1 MKVNIKKPPKNYNK
15 EQKIKVKIEDHD
27 VWNFDLTLAEI
38 IVPGL
43 ELLKKKKY
51 GAPKVDLEDVPE
63 HLHPTEEEMKENDNG
78 NIDKN
83 WFNRWYWIL
92 DEMIWAM
99 SELQQKKK
107 VEGVEDFDLN
117 DWLKYEERI
126 QNGCRLFGKYYTCL
140 WS

>member
-117 DWLKYEERI
+117 DWLEYEERI